1 MIGNLVVVEG
11 YPYKCVGKVLDTDM
25 NLGMVLIKILHTKYI
40 HPDYPNQDKSTL
52 LWAFESNI
60 IKKSSRPVKMKQ
72 QLGLE
77 EEQQPTENTWTTNED
92 ERLDVITREDIR
104 DKMVALNRKGLG
116 KQLIEILNKYGA
128 DKVSALSEEHYLEVM
143 AEMEALENESIA

>member
-1 MIGNLVVVEG
+1 MELYIQVNPCNPKELREYLDMLEVRGLLDFTNVE
-11 YPYKCVGKVLDTDM
+11 V
-25 NLGMVLIKILHTKYI
+25 
-40 HPDYPNQDKSTL
+40 
-52 LWAFESNI
+52 A
-60 IKKSSRPVKMKQ
+60 
-72 QLGLE
+72 
-77 EEQQPTENTWTTNED
+77 EEQQPKEVRGELAEIPSAENNWTANED

>member
-1 MIGNLVVVEG
+1 MEFYIQINPCNPKELKEYLAIIEEKGLLDFTDVE
-11 YPYKCVGKVLDTDM
+11 V
-25 NLGMVLIKILHTKYI
+25 
-40 HPDYPNQDKSTL
+40 
-52 LWAFESNI
+52 A
-60 IKKSSRPVKMKQ
+60 
-72 QLGLE
+72 
-77 EEQQPTENTWTTNED
+77 EEQQPKEEEEVIINNWTTNED

-143 AEMEALENESIA
+143 AEMEELENESMA

>member
-1 MIGNLVVVEG
+1 MEFYIQINPCNPKELKEYLDILEEKGLLDFTNVE
-11 YPYKCVGKVLDTDM
+11 V
-25 NLGMVLIKILHTKYI
+25 
-40 HPDYPNQDKSTL
+40 
-52 LWAFESNI
+52 A
-60 IKKSSRPVKMKQ
+60 
-72 QLGLE
+72 
-77 EEQQPTENTWTTNED
+77 EEQQPKEEEVIINNWTTNED

-143 AEMEALENESIA
+143 AEMEELENESMA